1 MVVGRLHV
9 LTDYHFQQRFSHA
22 QLAALALDGGA
33 DTIQFRDKGK
43 DVRHILRQALET
55 VRVCRE
61 RETPLIV
68 DDRLDILLAVQAD
81 GVHLGQTDVPV
92 DVARRVLGGDRLIG
106 ASATT
111 LEQALRA
118 EADGADYVGFGPV
131 FRTIS
136 KANPASVKGLNGLRQ
151 VCNAV
156 TIPVIAIAG
165 ITAERIEAV
174 MDAGAHGVAV
184 MTAVSKAGDPAGAA
198 KRLRQ
203 RIDDYLGL

>member
-22 QLAALALDGGA
+22 RLATLALEGGA

-43 DVRHILRQALET
+43 EIRHILRQAHET
-55 VRVCRE
+55 ARVCRE
-61 RETPLIV
+61 HEIPMIV

-81 GVHLGQTDVPV
+81 GVHLGQTDLPV
-92 DVARRVLGGDRLIG
+92 DVARSVLGGARLIG

-111 LEQALRA
+111 VDQALRA

-136 KANPASVKGLNGLRQ
+136 KANPASVKGLDGLRQ
-151 VCNAV
+151 VCRAV
-156 TIPVIAIAG
+156 AIPVIAIAG
-165 ITAERIEAV
+165 ITAEHVEAV

-184 MTAVSKAGDPAGAA
+184 MTAVSKADDPAGAA

-203 RIDDYLGL
+203 RINDYLGL